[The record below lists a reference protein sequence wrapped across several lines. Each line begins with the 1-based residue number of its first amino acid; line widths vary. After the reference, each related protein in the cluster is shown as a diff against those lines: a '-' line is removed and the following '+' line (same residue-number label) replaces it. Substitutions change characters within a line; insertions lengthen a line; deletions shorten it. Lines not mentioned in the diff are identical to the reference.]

1 MRDIVEQVLETEKRA
16 EQVIQQARAR
26 ETEIRNAVETESG
39 RIVQQARADAQRL
52 VLEESNR
59 ARQEA
64 DREYRQAVQQAES
77 ANAGFVERNR
87 PKIESAVER
96 VIALLITPDYP
107 REE

>member
-16 EQVIQQARAR
+16 EQIIQQARAR
-26 ETEIRNAVETESG
+26 ETEIRNTAETESG

-52 VLEESNR
+52 LLEEASR

-64 DREYRQAVQQAES
+64 DLEYRQAVQQVES
-77 ANAGFVERNR
+77 ANAGFLERNR
-87 PKIESAVER
+87 SKIESAVER
-96 VIALLITPDYP
+96 VIALLAAPEYP